1 VRSVALRAPR
11 EPGQAKVEARS
22 DDDLPYAKRRTAWAE
37 ALTRWKK
44 RNRPARVYGPGVF
57 VDRAFYEVGVGAV
70 RPPLQPKMRGS
81 LRGLPEA

>member
-1 VRSVALRAPR
+1 VYDERPR
-11 EPGQAKVEARS
+11 
-22 DDDLPYAKRRTAWAE
+22 AKRRTVRAD
-37 ALTRWKK
+37 RDRCKK